1 MRRLFCLA
9 AAAALLSG
17 ILAAPTARAAREDTV
32 RIGVLT
38 DFSSVYQ
45 DNTGRGSLAA
55 AEMAVDDYVAAHP
68 KSALKLEVVSA
79 DHQHKPDIGLSTARR
94 WFDQEGVEAIVDLT
108 NSAIALGVS
117 ALAAE
122 KNRVAIVSS
131 SGTTR
136 LTGDSC
142 NANTLHWGFDNYG
155 ISSAT
160 AKATVTSGGKEWFFI
175 TADYAFGHDLEKQ
188 TSEIVEANGGKIL
201 GTVRHP
207 LGTQDFASFLLQAQ
221 GSGAQVVAF
230 ANGGGDFINVLKQSV
245 EFGVPSS
252 QTVVGMYVEVNDLN
266 AVGLDVA
273 QGLRFSQSFYWD
285 LNDATRAWAA
295 RFIERHDKYPTSNH
309 AAAYSG
315 VLHFLKA
322 REAAKTGDGKK
333 IVAQMKA
340 MPTDDEVY
348 GKGSVRVDG
357 RKLHPMYLFQVKTP
371 AESKG
376 PWDFA
381 KVIAEVPA
389 DEAWRSLAEGGCA
402 LAAAE

>member
-1 MRRLFCLA
+1 MLEVDWR
-9 AAAALLSG
+9 
-17 ILAAPTARAAREDTV
+17 RAA
-32 RIGVLT
+32 G
-38 DFSSVYQ
+38 
-45 DNTGRGSLAA
+45 A
-55 AEMAVDDYVAAHP
+55 
-68 KSALKLEVVSA
+68 
-79 DHQHKPDIGLSTARR
+79 GL
-94 WFDQEGVEAIVDLT
+94 
-108 NSAIALGVS
+108 
-117 ALAAE
+117 
-122 KNRVAIVSS
+122 
-131 SGTTR
+131 
-136 LTGDSC
+136 
-142 NANTLHWGFDNYG
+142 
-155 ISSAT
+155 
-160 AKATVTSGGKEWFFI
+160 
-175 TADYAFGHDLEKQ
+175 
-188 TSEIVEANGGKIL
+188 
-201 GTVRHP
+201 
-207 LGTQDFASFLLQAQ
+207 
-221 GSGAQVVAF
+221 
-230 ANGGGDFINVLKQSV
+230 
-245 EFGVPSS
+245 
-252 QTVVGMYVEVNDLN
+252 M
-266 AVGLDVA
+266 
-273 QGLRFSQSFYWD
+273 
-285 LNDATRAWAA
+285 